1 MENNEVLFSTRSLL
15 LTNMA
20 KSVRQYPDK
29 NWLHSIQYIRQK
41 LNRTG
46 YKVISAKTISES
58 DSHIIELTPCTPV
71 LDTIE

>member
-20 KSVRQYPDK
+20 KSVRQYPDE

-58 DSHIIELTPCTPV
+58 DSHKIELTPCTPV